1 MQRRSEMTKEAIIE
15 EVRKL
20 SLEDRRDLAAVIEE
34 SIVEETGAR
43 ELTPEQEA
51 ELHRRVEQYRRQP
64 DDVLTWEQVS
74 EHIDRMLQ

>member
-1 MQRRSEMTKEAIIE
+1 MTKEAIIE
-15 EVRKL
+15 AVRKL

-64 DDVLTWEQVS
+64 DDVLTWEQVT